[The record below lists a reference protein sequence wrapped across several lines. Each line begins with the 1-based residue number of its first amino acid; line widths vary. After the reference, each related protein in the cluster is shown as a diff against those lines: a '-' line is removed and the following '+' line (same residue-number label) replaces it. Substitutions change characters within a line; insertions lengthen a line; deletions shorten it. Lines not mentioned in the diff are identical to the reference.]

1 MLDDPSHVVRDA
13 AFSVAPM
20 RKGFLLREDNWS
32 YIQYGENAQ
41 NGTELYD
48 IQKDP
53 GQFTNLARKEDFQ
66 SIVTQFQQKM
76 ANKLAE
82 IRNNDLGN

>member
-1 MLDDPSHVVRDA
+1 MILAMLSVML

-41 NGTELYD
+41 NGIELYD
-48 IQKDP
+48 MQKDP
-53 GQFTNLARKEDFQ
+53 GQFTNLARKEGFP
-66 SIVTQFQQKM
+66 
-76 ANKLAE
+76 AH
-82 IRNNDLGN
+82 RY